1 LGVEVICVLR
11 GKERKLIRLQ
21 KASKNM
27 VTDREQTKAKN
38 IEERHRTP
46 HPYEKCELAWAGW
59 IAASHIECSANAA
72 KVRQPGQHK
81 AARSSFRAEPST

>member
-1 LGVEVICVLR
+1 MFSE
-11 GKERKLIRLQ
+11 GKSGSSSDCKKQVRH
-21 KASKNM
+21 M